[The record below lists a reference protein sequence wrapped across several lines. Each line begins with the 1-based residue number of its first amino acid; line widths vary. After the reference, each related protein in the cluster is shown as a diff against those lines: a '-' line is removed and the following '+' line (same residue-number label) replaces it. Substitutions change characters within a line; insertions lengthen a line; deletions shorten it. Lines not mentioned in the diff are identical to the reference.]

1 MGTIIN
7 GIAITPWKGR
17 SLRIGDMP
25 DPGPRNYYEE
35 MPGDNWYLILDGD
48 DAHGIYDPALTYN
61 YIDPNLYDWGEKYG
75 IYDNTIGGWNIDYT
89 ENTKYQTA
97 LCTGS
102 MLFPDGERYKCPQE
116 VKDLGLLAFDQS
128 VMTIDFT
135 IPEDIRNKEG
145 KYSDIKYI
153 ILGGFGNSEGPQLR
167 IALSGDYLH
176 IQRNQDGTWWGER
189 TYRVDKTD
197 LNKRCLLNFRLT
209 RVYTNQ
215 VEVLFLM
222 RNTEEPAASQD
233 MAFTTFYVDTLAR
246 LDRVFWGNGYANSSS
261 DRAIEGFWGIFH
273 YSAFSTRGWADELT
287 N

>member
-1 MGTIIN
+1 
-7 GIAITPWKGR
+7 
-17 SLRIGDMP
+17 
-25 DPGPRNYYEE
+25 
-35 MPGDNWYLILDGD
+35 
-48 DAHGIYDPALTYN
+48 
-61 YIDPNLYDWGEKYG
+61 
-75 IYDNTIGGWNIDYT
+75 
-89 ENTKYQTA
+89 
-97 LCTGS
+97 

-209 RVYTNQ
+209 RIYTNQ

-233 MAFTTFYVDTLAR
+233 MAFTTFYVDALAG